1 MSAMKSRGI
10 LRSAALA
17 VALLLPSTAMAAAEP
32 RNMTQAEANAAVRQM
47 PALFN
52 PLFTAAVIRHVVR
65 VCDALEGPS
74 RMQRR
79 AYFLPVYLDA
89 RRAGFSRAQIEAFV
103 NDPQE
108 QALMQAQVDR
118 FLQSRGVA
126 PAQPAAVCAFGRAEM
141 AAGTAIGRRLSER

>member
-1 MSAMKSRGI
+1 MSLIKSRGI
-10 LRSAALA
+10 LQSAALA
-17 VALLLPSTAMAAAEP
+17 LALVLPSTAMAVAEP

-47 PALFN
+47 PELYN
-52 PLFTAAVIRHVVR
+52 PLFTAALIRHVVR
-65 VCDALEGPS
+65 VCEELQGPS

-79 AYFLPVYLDA
+79 AYFLPIYLDA

-108 QALMQAQVDR
+108 QALMQTQVER

-126 PAQPAAVCAFGRAEM
+126 PAQPALVCAFGRAEM